1 MKKLSLLFILGLIF
15 QSFSTLA
22 QSKDTLTLM
31 TYNLMYYRE
40 TTSFCTNSNNNAASK
55 DGYMSTIIGHALP
68 DVLVVNELGGGN
80 AALNSFRL
88 LSNALNQNGRTFY
101 SFANATSSGNLAN
114 MIYFNSNKLGL
125 HSQNTITNGANG
137 LPLVRLI
144 DHYILYHKEPS
155 LAQHQDTTYLHI
167 LAAHLKAGNST
178 TDENER
184 AQATA
189 AVMTYLD
196 NNNIDS
202 NVFFM
207 GDLNLY
213 SSSEPAYQDLINYTN
228 ANYRF
233 RDPVNAPGNWG
244 STAYASLHTQSTRT
258 SGGCFAGGGMDDR
271 FDFILTSSG
280 VINQNNRVGYLA
292 NTYRTLGQDG
302 RRYNNSLIFPTNN
315 SAPSAVINA
324 LYNMSDHLPVLLDVE
339 VLGPQTLSIMNQT
352 VLQDLK
358 YENPTDGYM
367 NIKLGGAAE
376 QIKALLIKNLAGST
390 VRQYEDKLNGNI
402 QLNISDLPRG
412 IYFMNFVLNDG
423 NQLVKKLIK
432 I

>member
-1 MKKLSLLFILGLIF
+1 
-15 QSFSTLA
+15 
-22 QSKDTLTLM
+22 
-31 TYNLMYYRE
+31 
-40 TTSFCTNSNNNAASK
+40 
-55 DGYMSTIIGHALP
+55 MSTIIGHALP
-68 DVLVVNELGGGN
+68 DILVVNELGGGN

-101 SFANATSSGNLAN
+101 NFANAASSGNLAN
-114 MIYFNSNKLGL
+114 MIYFNNNKLGL
-125 HSQNTITNGANG
+125 HSQSTITNGANG

-167 LAAHLKAGNST
+167 LAAHLKAGSSNA
-178 TDENER
+178 DERER
-184 AQATA
+184 AQATS

-213 SSSEPAYQDLINYTN
+213 NSSEPAYQDLINYTN

-271 FDFILTSSG
+271 FDFILASDG
-280 VINQNNRVGYLA
+280 VINQQNRVGYLS

-315 SAPSAVINA
+315 SAPTAVINA

-339 VLGPQTLSIMNQT
+339 VLGPQTTNLYSEELANEIKFVNPNSG
-352 VLQDLK
+352 DL
-358 YENPTDGYM
+358 
-367 NIKLGGAAE
+367 
-376 QIKALLIKNLAGST
+376 
-390 VRQYEDKLNGNI
+390 NI
-402 QLNISDLPRG
+402 QLGSANNLVEEVQIQNMSGQTVGLVQHRGEAKFKMDIHDLPNG
-412 IYFMNFVLNDG
+412 VYFVNFLFNNG
-423 NQLVKKLIK
+423 NQIVKKLIK